1 MISSPESLTLGCVD
15 TPQTPQTPFPEIVS
29 EGALPAPRPVDPD
42 NPPWGIWGAIGVFL
56 MTFVLMFVVQL
67 VFLVVY
73 IFMRRVPLA
82 PDALTEFV
90 TKDISAIFVQVVSII
105 PAHLLTLGFA
115 WLVVTQ
121 AGKYPFFASLG
132 WRPDARFTVWVC
144 AGLAVV
150 LLLLSAGIVSV
161 TGNPE
166 TALDKL
172 INSSRATAA
181 ATAFAATFTAPLVE
195 EIVFRGVLYSALQRL
210 TGAVAAVV
218 IVTLLFAGIHV
229 PQYWGNYGVIG
240 SILLLSFT
248 LTAIRART
256 GKLLPCF
263 IVHLIFNGI
272 QSFYIVLSPF
282 FESPAPVKS
291 PAPGAI
297 VHALCNF
304 LHTAL

>member
-1 MISSPESLTLGCVD
+1 
-15 TPQTPQTPFPEIVS
+15 
-29 EGALPAPRPVDPD
+29 
-42 NPPWGIWGAIGVFL
+42 

-121 AGKYPFFASLG
+121 AGKYPFFESLG
-132 WRPDARFTVWVC
+132 WRPDARFTVWAC

-150 LLLLSAGIVSV
+150 LLILSAGLVSV

-210 TGAVAAVV
+210 AGAVAAVV

-229 PQYWGNYGVIG
+229 PQYWGNFGVIG

-291 PAPGAI
+291 PAPGAF

-304 LHTAL
+304 LHSAL